1 MKQTIFFAC
10 GAAALLLAGCAK
22 TPEEKAP
29 QGRVVT
35 ISASIDVDD
44 ETKATV
50 GDDGSFK
57 WASGDQIGVWTSN
70 DGGTSGKFTRFD
82 LKGGE
87 AGKATAEFTGTLD
100 DGYEIV
106 AGPVVFPY
114 RAGHSYNPSTQELS
128 YNQAAMTM
136 ESAVTKSHMAAMYS
150 GSGAVSLKHLSGLIR
165 FVVFNVPASTGA
177 GGYIRLR
184 TTDKKLT
191 GDFIVDMSAST
202 PQIVAPDAT
211 GNQDF
216 NLNFSSAPEDAV
228 GKMYVA
234 NFPVPVGTYSYLRL
248 SVQRSGGDM
257 IGSKEKTSP
266 TTVARGAM
274 INMPEVTINSVEL
287 ANNEDGLVRD
297 NFNKVD
303 YTTAYTGSIT
313 TDASLEVVSNPVRTV
328 MNASSKVLKVTSTAD
343 GGYSGLIDILTKGAF
358 TSDPVA
364 YYPSGYR
371 DGTKAFTVKMLY
383 ADPSDATKYYPK
395 GQCKSTQDSMVRPD
409 RVNGEA
415 FDGTAGE
422 WERLIKPGDWN
433 VLQWTCN
440 NSGTYR
446 IDIKPFL
453 NISGE
458 NQTSDAPRI
467 IYFDDFRFLK

>member
-1 MKQTIFFAC
+1 MKKTIFFVC

-22 TPEEKAP
+22 APEEKAP

-35 ISASIDVDD
+35 ISASIDSDD

-50 GDDGSFK
+50 GDDGSFT

-70 DGGTSGKFTRFD
+70 DGGATGKFTRFD
-82 LKGGE
+82 LTGE
-87 AGKATAEFTGTLD
+87 AGKATAEFVATLE

-114 RAGHSYNPSTQELS
+114 RAAHGYDPSTQTLT
-128 YNQAAMTM
+128 YNQVAMTM
-136 ESAVTKSHMAAMYS
+136 ESEVTKSHMAGMYS
-150 GSGAVSLKHLSGLIR
+150 GAGTVSLKHLSGLIR

-184 TTDKKLT
+184 TKDKQIT
-191 GDFIVDMSAST
+191 GNFTVDMSAPT
-202 PQIVAPDAT
+202 PQIVAPDAS
-211 GNQDF
+211 GDQDF
-216 NLNFSSAPEDAV
+216 NLNFSSAPEDVV
-228 GKMYVA
+228 GKMYIA
-234 NFPVPVGTYSYLRL
+234 SFPVPVGSYSYIRL
-248 SVQRSGGDM
+248 SVQKSAGAM
-257 IGSKEKTSP
+257 IGYKEKNSS
-266 TTVARGAM
+266 TTITRAQM
-274 INMPEVTINSVEL
+274 INMPEVTLNAVDL
-287 ANNEDGLVRD
+287 ADNESGLRD
-297 NFNKVD
+297 NFNKLD
-303 YTTAYTGSIT
+303 YTTDYTGSIT
-313 TDASLEVVSNPVRTV
+313 TDATIEVVSNPKKTV
-328 MNASSKVLKVTSTAD
+328 MNASNNVLKVTSTAD
-343 GGYSGLIDILTKGAF
+343 GGHSGLIDILTKGAF

-383 ADPSDATKYYPK
+383 ADPADASKYYPW
-395 GQCKSTQDSMVRPD
+395 GQCKSTQASMVYPD
-409 RVNGEA
+409 RVNGSPY
-415 FDGTAGE
+415 DGTAE
-422 WERLIKPGDWN
+422 KWAELIKPGDWN

-453 NISGE
+453 NISGG
-458 NQTSDAPRI
+458 NQTSDAARI